1 MSRASAK
8 VAVTAAA
15 VLLHLWVT
23 ASVLR
28 QPLNVSAHPEARR
41 FVTWQLHFDSIYYNG
56 PGIDFLAVYHAGIND
71 RTAVSPYSTYERFGG
86 VTPYF
91 FEFRYLP
98 AVASTLGRVVILVPP
113 LAAYRAWVVV
123 TELLFWFVT
132 LVVLR
137 RLWRDSAGF
146 VGWLALVVSTP
157 FFLELH
163 MGQFTF
169 VTGALLGVA
178 LWLSGLGST
187 PRRRQGSRVAAGVC
201 AAMAVLLKLF
211 PAVAL
216 FAWVRRRHLWLSL
229 TVAAALVACCGALPF
244 LARPQLWREFLSAN
258 AVVPPNPGNFGALY
272 VLHLVSEHVGLAPA
286 RENWPLVVQ
295 LTLAVCLGSA
305 GLVVFLARRRAL
317 YAETGVLL
325 LAQFLASFQVWEHHM
340 SAAILA
346 GAFLLLDL
354 TGPAAATGRRGR
366 HPERFDRICAWTA
379 AVSLVV
385 LALPTPF
392 ALFGPDLKS
401 WTFMERMAI
410 QLAKPVPT
418 LVLFVTGL
426 AWLSREGFAW
436 PGSAERD
443 SPTDDSQAA

>member
-1 MSRASAK
+1 MSTKA
-8 VAVTAAA
+8 VAAAIA
-15 VLLHLWVT
+15 VLLHLTVA

-28 QPLNVSAHPEARR
+28 QPLNLRAHPEAPR
-41 FVTWQLHFDSIYYNG
+41 FLTWPLHFDSTYYNG
-56 PGIDFLAVYHAGIND
+56 PGIDFFAVYHAGVNS
-71 RTAVSPYSTYERFGG
+71 RSGVSPYSTYERSGG
-86 VTPYF
+86 ATPYF

-98 AVASTLGRVVILVPP
+98 AVASTLGRAVSVVPP
-113 LAAYRAWVVV
+113 LAAYRAWVLV
-123 TELLFWFVT
+123 TELLFWFVA

-137 RLWRDSAGF
+137 GLWRDSAGF
-146 VGWLALVVSTP
+146 VGWLALVASTP

-178 LWLSGLGST
+178 LWLSRIGST
-187 PRRRQGSRVAAGVC
+187 PRRRLGSGVAAGVV
-201 AAMAVLLKLF
+201 AAMAVLLKLY

-229 TVAAALVACCGALPF
+229 AVAATLIACGGALPF
-244 LARPQLWREFLSAN
+244 LARPQLWREFLAAN

-272 VLHLVSEHVGLAPA
+272 VLHLVSEHFGFAPA
-286 RENWPLVVQ
+286 RHSWPLVVQ
-295 LTLAVCLGSA
+295 LALAVLLGSA
-305 GLVVFLARRRAL
+305 GLVVGLARRRAL
-317 YAETGVLL
+317 YAEAGVLL

-354 TGPAAATGRRGR
+354 GGPAEGTGQQARLS
-366 HPERFDRICAWTA
+366 ERFDRICAWTV

-392 ALFGPDLKS
+392 ALLGADLKA
-401 WTFMERMAI
+401 WTFLERMAV
-410 QLAKPVPT
+410 QLTKPVPT

-426 AWLSREGFAW
+426 AWLSRAGFAR
-436 PGSAERD
+436 PDAERQG
-443 SPTDDSQAA
+443 SRTDDARAA